1 MAEERLHYRG
11 AQRRC
16 QDERARRR
24 ERERP
29 LGHEERHQGGYGSL
43 VDVREEVP
51 GGEGRHR
58 PFVYALSHALKLENR
73 CRCAESRYY
82 QSSENS
88 YGASAQ
94 MRVALSSE
102 KASRTASTVSQTG
115 SPGVG
120 RALRGGDILASA
132 WDACSGMPAS
142 SRAFPKAARKSPI
155 SSTRA
160 RSRASVPVQ
169 TRPPDIPSRVSGS
182 SPRPEATRS
191 LNSP

>member
-24 ERERP
+24 EREPP

-73 CRCAESRYY
+73 CRISAA
-82 QSSENS
+82 
-88 YGASAQ
+88 YGMIAGV
-94 MRVALSSE
+94 RLS
-102 KASRTASTVSQTG
+102 
-115 SPGVG
+115 GVG
-120 RALRGGDILASA
+120 RDDVAD
-132 WDACSGMPAS
+132 PAE
-142 SRAFPKAARKSPI
+142 KAA
-155 SSTRA
+155 
-160 RSRASVPVQ
+160 
-169 TRPPDIPSRVSGS
+169 
-182 SPRPEATRS
+182 
-191 LNSP
+191 

>member
-58 PFVYALSHALKLENR
+58 PFVYALSLALKLENR
-73 CRCAESRYY
+73 CRISAAC
-82 QSSENS
+82 
-88 YGASAQ
+88 GMVASV
-94 MRVALSSE
+94 R
-102 KASRTASTVSQTG
+102 
-115 SPGVG
+115 VG
-120 RALRGGDILASA
+120 RDDVAD
-132 WDACSGMPAS
+132 PAE
-142 SRAFPKAARKSPI
+142 KAARGDPK
-155 SSTRA
+155 TA
-160 RSRASVPVQ
+160 
-169 TRPPDIPSRVSGS
+169 
-182 SPRPEATRS
+182 
-191 LNSP
+191 